1 MLPVTESPGISS
13 IKLNG
18 ANRTRT
24 GGFHNAI
31 VTLYQLSY
39 SPSMRAYYIA
49 LCCYFSQA
57 SY

>member
-1 MLPVTESPGISS
+1 MEDVKATGEMSGIYDF
-13 IKLNG
+13 KKNG

-39 SPSMRAYYIA
+39 SP
-49 LCCYFSQA
+49 
-57 SY
+57 